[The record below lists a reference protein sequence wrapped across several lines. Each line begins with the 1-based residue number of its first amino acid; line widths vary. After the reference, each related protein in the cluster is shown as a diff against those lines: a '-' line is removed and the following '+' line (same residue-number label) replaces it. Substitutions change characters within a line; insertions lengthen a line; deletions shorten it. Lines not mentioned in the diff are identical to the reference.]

1 MAKTVDSKRFLSGI
15 TKRLVKSWIK
25 LETPREIPWT
35 PLTKPLSDCTVALI
49 SSGGL
54 ALKTD
59 RPFDQEGERQN
70 PWWGDP
76 SYRVI
81 PRTATEED
89 VNIYHLHVDP
99 TFVTQDLNCLLP
111 LQRLAEMEAAGE
123 IGRAAPSHY
132 SFMGYTVQP
141 EALLEE
147 STPAIIGHLQHEAVD
162 VVLLIPA

>member
-35 PLTKPLSDCTVALI
+35 PLAKPLSDCTVALI

-99 TFVTQDLNCLLP
+99 AFVTQDLNCLLP

-141 EALLEE
+141 EALLQE
-147 STPAIIGHLQHEAVD
+147 STPAIIDHLQNEEVD
-162 VVLLIPA
+162 VVVLIPA

>member
-1 MAKTVDSKRFLSGI
+1 MAKTVDSKLFLSGI

-35 PLTKPLSDCTVALI
+35 PLAKPLSDCTVALI

-76 SYRVI
+76 SYRII
-81 PRTATEED
+81 PRTATTED

-111 LQRLAEMEAAGE
+111 LQRLAEMEEAGE

-147 STPAIIGHLQHEAVD
+147 STPAIIGHLQNEEVD
-162 VVLLIPA
+162 LVVLIPA

>member
-25 LETPREIPWT
+25 LETSREIPWT
-35 PLTKPLSDCTVALI
+35 PLAKPLSDCTVALI

-99 TFVTQDLNCLLP
+99 AFVTQDLNCLLP

-141 EALLEE
+141 EALLQE
-147 STPAIIGHLQHEAVD
+147 STPAIIGHLQNEEVD
-162 VVLLIPA
+162 VVVLIPA

>member
-1 MAKTVDSKRFLSGI
+1 MAKTVDSKRYLSGI

-35 PLTKPLSDCTVALI
+35 PLAKPLSDCTVALI

-81 PRTATEED
+81 PSTATEED
-89 VNIYHLHVDP
+89 VNLYHLHVDP
-99 TFVTQDLNCLLP
+99 AFVTQDLNCLLP
-111 LQRLAEMEAAGE
+111 LQRLTEMEVAGE

-141 EALLEE
+141 EALLQE
-147 STPAIIGHLQHEAVD
+147 STPAIIDHLQNEEVD
-162 VVLLIPA
+162 VVVLIPA